1 MMITDRVVLSA
12 IEPEDIPAIVRW
24 RNAPEIYAGFVEYE
38 PLNTVG
44 QRMFLERLAQDKT
57 RRLWLISVRDSSH
70 RPPYEKQ
77 NRPTPDAIPIGT
89 IGLIDIDL
97 RNRRCELGP
106 LFVGDHNYRRFDIVA
121 DAELLVLGHCF
132 NHLGL
137 HKVYAYV
144 TDSNR
149 RVVRLHTALGFK
161 EEALLQQ
168 HIFGG
173 GSFRDVHVLS
183 MLQQEYARR
192 YPRSASPTPDK

>member
-1 MMITDRVVLSA
+1 MMITDRVVVSA
-12 IEPEDIPAIVRW
+12 IEPEDIPTIVRW

-57 RRLWLISVRDSSH
+57 RRLWLISARDSSR

-89 IGLIDIDL
+89 IGLIDIDP

-106 LFVGDHNYRRFDIVA
+106 LFVGDHDYRRFDIVA
-121 DAELLVLGHCF
+121 DAELLVLDHCF

-149 RVVRLHTALGFK
+149 RVVRLHTSLGFE
-161 EEALLQQ
+161 EEALLRE
-168 HIFGG
+168 HTFGG
-173 GSFRDVHVLS
+173 GSFGDLHVLS
-183 MLQQEYARR
+183 MLQHEYARR
-192 YPRSASPTPDK
+192 YPTSASPRT